1 MTIIQELTSTPDSGS
16 QINPNIHNQDLSTN
30 VYQVAEGDA
39 NDNVFDVSD
48 VMRKLASRIESLEN
62 SIETTAILR
71 KQKEAIEED
80 LKKYV
85 TGYNLSIFRMAA
97 IDLIDAYEYLFEALE
112 MLEKLSFPESKEI
125 KQYFKPVSMYL
136 EQGLAAVGVEQ
147 FTPDKHVPYIS
158 NPGCDLIHTIQT
170 IDKEKEGLIAEV
182 EKAGWRS
189 TLPTDSTQKEIL
201 RKAKVS
207 VFERLEK

>member
-1 MTIIQELTSTPDSGS
+1 
-16 QINPNIHNQDLSTN
+16 
-30 VYQVAEGDA
+30 
-39 NDNVFDVSD
+39 
-48 VMRKLASRIESLEN
+48 
-62 SIETTAILR
+62 
-71 KQKEAIEED
+71 
-80 LKKYV
+80 
-85 TGYNLSIFRMAA
+85 MAA

-112 MLEKLSFPESKEI
+112 MLEKSSFTESKEI

-147 FTPDKHVPYIS
+147 FMPDKHVPYIS
-158 NPGCDLIHTIQT
+158 NPGCDLTHTIQT
-170 IDKEKEGLIAEV
+170 TDKEKEGLIAEV

-201 RKAKVS
+201 RNAKVS